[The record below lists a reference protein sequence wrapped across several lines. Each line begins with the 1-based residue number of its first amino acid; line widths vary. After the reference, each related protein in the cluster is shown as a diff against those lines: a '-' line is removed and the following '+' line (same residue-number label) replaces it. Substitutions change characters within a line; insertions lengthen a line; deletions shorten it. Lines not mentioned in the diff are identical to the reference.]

1 MNTLSKEYYRR
12 KRKQKLQTKIF
23 NIIMILSFIFMLV
36 FSVQMCRK
44 ANELQKQL
52 NTETRCEN

>member
-12 KRKQKLQTKIF
+12 KRKQKLRTKIF
-23 NIIMILSFIFMLV
+23 NIIMILSFIFMLA
-36 FSVQMCRK
+36 FSIQMVRK
-44 ANELQKQL
+44 VNMLQKQL